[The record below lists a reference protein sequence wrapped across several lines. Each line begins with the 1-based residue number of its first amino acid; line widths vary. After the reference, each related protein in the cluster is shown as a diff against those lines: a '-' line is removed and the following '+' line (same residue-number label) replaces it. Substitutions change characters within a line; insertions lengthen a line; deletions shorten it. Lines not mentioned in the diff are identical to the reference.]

1 MPSERSELG
10 NIVCL
15 SGSLPCR
22 KPSNGTVHQGS
33 WIVTCCAGYLVDIG
47 QQLFDYLGYDWTLY
61 ITPDNEYGSINVT
74 KCFENGDDQ
83 DVSKCKWSGL
93 INEVMQDRADIA
105 LGALTP
111 TTLRIQVVD
120 FTESILV
127 TKYVIAYR
135 SAPKELEF
143 VNWKYLKSLDWTLLV
158 SLLVALVTVCI
169 ALFVVE
175 HFMRKVKLTNKYP
188 AREAF
193 SYGAGLTFQRDL
205 AGKTPDRW
213 SARIIAISY
222 ASALTIIMTTYTANL
237 TATNISVA
245 EKDFKGLKD
254 DRVCISFLMFSISFF
269 LCVFFLLVCIRAVVS
284 WLIPLY
290 NTLHL
295 TV

>member
-1 MPSERSELG
+1 MESERSELG
-10 NIVCL
+10 NIICL

-22 KPSNGTVHQGS
+22 KSGHQGS
-33 WIVTCCAGYLVDIG
+33 WIITCCAGYVIDVG

-61 ITPDNEYGSINVT
+61 IVPDNQYGSFDNI
-74 KCFENGDDQ
+74 KCSEMDH
-83 DVSKCKWSGL
+83 VSKCEWSGM

-105 LGALTP
+105 IGALTA
-111 TTLRIQVVD
+111 TSHRVQVVD
-120 FTESILV
+120 FTEAILL
-127 TKYVIAYR
+127 TNYVIAYR
-135 SAPKELEF
+135 STPKELEF

-158 SLLVALVTVCI
+158 SLFVALAVVCI

-175 HFMRKVKLTNKYP
+175 HLMRKVKFSNRYP

-245 EKDFKGLKD
+245 EIEFEGLKD
-254 DRVCISFLMFSISFF
+254 DKV
-269 LCVFFLLVCIRAVVS
+269 
-284 WLIPLY
+284 
-290 NTLHL
+290 
-295 TV
+295 